1 MSAEEVT
8 LLPWILGACALIVVN
23 ALLVAMELAL
33 LRACLSHFE
42 PELAERLEDHEG
54 AKSLVEHAES
64 TARMLRT
71 GSFLSV
77 GAFALI
83 LYRIAAILHG
93 RAEVIWGANWALAA
107 GIAAFML
114 GCGIFL
120 FFGVHTPRVIG
131 LRYSE
136 AVLKMGSH
144 VIFLF
149 KPLDFF
155 AVRPMRVMMVRLLGM
170 TGEKGAPGIESL
182 GFEEQ
187 IEHPGEGVRPMP
199 VMARKIF
206 LNALQMRGLTVGD
219 VLLPRHQVQWMDLND
234 TTEANLKLARETGHT
249 RFPLCTGDLDRCV
262 GLIHI
267 KDIFRKS
274 GGGKAL
280 DLRLIKRDILRIS
293 PDMSVEDA
301 MHMLL
306 SRRQHMALV
315 VDEFRGAEGVV
326 TLERLLELLVGD
338 IRDEFDNEEDNIKR
352 MPNGEFSVSGLTPVY
367 ELERELNKEF
377 TNKEVATFGGQI
389 TAELGRIPERGEHL
403 KLDGLEIVVTEVDER
418 RVIRARVHPLPPE
431 EADEGLE

>member
-1 MSAEEVT
+1 MSADEVT
-8 LLPWILGACALIVVN
+8 LLPWILGAAALVLAN
-23 ALLVAMELAL
+23 AVLVAMELAI

-42 PELAERLEDHEG
+42 PELAERLEEHDG
-54 AKSLVEHAES
+54 ARSLVEHAES

-71 GSFLSV
+71 ASFLTVS
-77 GAFALI
+77 GFALLLFRIASI
-83 LYRIAAILHG
+83 LYTSADAVWGFPWAIV
-93 RAEVIWGANWALAA
+93 ASA
-107 GIAAFML
+107 AAFL
-114 GCGIFL
+114 AGCGVFL
-120 FFGVHTPRVIG
+120 LLGVHAPRVIG

-136 AVLKMGSH
+136 SVLKAGSH

-155 AVRPMRVMMVRLLGM
+155 AVRPIRLVMAHLLRLAGV
-170 TGEKGAPGIESL
+170 KVVPGIESL

-187 IEHPGEGVRPMP
+187 IEHPGEGVHPMP
-199 VMARKIF
+199 VMARRIF
-206 LNALQMRGLTVGD
+206 RNALEMRGLTVGD

-234 TTEANLKLARETGHT
+234 STESNLKLARETGHT

-280 DLRLIKRDILRIS
+280 NLRLCKRDILRIS

-315 VDEFRGAEGVV
+315 VDEFRGAEGIV

-367 ELERELNKEF
+367 ELERELDMEF

-389 TAELGRIPERGEHL
+389 TAELGSIPERGEHL

-418 RVIRARVHPLPPE
+418 RVIRARVRPLPPE
-431 EADEGLE
+431 DADEGIE